1 MTPLAQ
7 AIAIVKAINRHI
19 RKHGIFDGGKAFGVD
34 YNTWS
39 CCYPRMSGVFN
50 EAATEIKGKPG
61 RYLPRF
67 S

>member
-1 MTPLAQ
+1 MKLIE

-34 YNTWS
+34 YNTWA
-39 CCYPRMSGVFN
+39 CCYPQMATVFN
-50 EAATEIKGKPG
+50 QAASEIKAKPG

-67 S
+67 

>member
-7 AIAIVKAINRHI
+7 AFAIVKAINRRI

-39 CCYPRMSGVFN
+39 CCYPRMSAVYN
-50 EAATEIKGKPG
+50 QAAEEIKGKPG

-67 S
+67 